1 VAAAAVTLAEPTGP
15 TIAILVGGAALGL
28 AAAGGWAL
36 LGPRVT
42 ARAGTATGT
51 GLGGRAA
58 TPGRTVVARAASYAA
73 LALALAAAVAF
84 GTPGIAVLAIAL
96 GAIGLAE
103 WSSLT
108 DLPGHH
114 VVALQ
119 VANVAIL
126 ALVAALGAGA
136 AEWIV
141 GGTILAGLVWPVIR
155 ADPTRAMRDLGF
167 AALGVI
173 LLPGLLAHGVA
184 LTVEHGPNGT
194 ATFAALAV
202 ATAFS
207 DVGAFLV
214 GRRFGRTPLAPRLS
228 PNKTRAGVA
237 GNLAGAALGIGLFG
251 PILVPAFGAPF
262 VLLLIPLVAGGAIWG
277 DLLESAAKREAG
289 RKDAAGWL
297 PGFGGILDRIDS
309 LLVTLPL
316 TFWALRLLDL
326 VRGGSVT

>member
-1 VAAAAVTLAEPTGP
+1 MTAAPSRAGVPAGTVAAR
-15 TIAILVGGAALGL
+15 GG
-28 AAAGGWAL
+28 
-36 LGPRVT
+36 
-42 ARAGTATGT
+42 
-51 GLGGRAA
+51 
-58 TPGRTVVARAASYAA
+58 SYAV
-73 LALALAAAVAF
+73 LGVLLAVAVAL
-84 GTPGIAVLAIAL
+84 GTPGVTALAVGL
-96 GAIGLAE
+96 GAVGLVE
-103 WSSLT
+103 WCRLA
-108 DLPGHH
+108 DLPRHH
-114 VVALQ
+114 WIALQ

-126 ALVAALGAGA
+126 VLVAVLGAGA

-141 GGTILAGLVWPVIR
+141 GGTILAGLAWPVIR

-184 LTVEHGPNGT
+184 LTVEHGADG
-194 ATFAALAV
+194 AMTFAALAV

-207 DVGAFLV
+207 DVAAFFV

-237 GNLAGAALGIGLFG
+237 GNAVGAALGIAAFA
-251 PILVPAFGAPF
+251 PVLVPAFGPGF
-262 VLLLIPLVAGGAIWG
+262 VLLLVPLVAGGAIWG

-289 RKDAAGWL
+289 VKDAATWL

-316 TFWALRLLDL
+316 AFWALRLLDL
-326 VRGGSVT
+326 VRPGSIP

>member
-1 VAAAAVTLAEPTGP
+1 MTAAPGRPSVPARTVA
-15 TIAILVGGAALGL
+15 
-28 AAAGGWAL
+28 
-36 LGPRVT
+36 
-42 ARAGTATGT
+42 ARAG
-51 GLGGRAA
+51 
-58 TPGRTVVARAASYAA
+58 SYAA
-73 LALALAAAVAF
+73 LGVLLAVAVAL
-84 GTPGIAVLAIAL
+84 GTPGVAGLAIVLGAL
-96 GAIGLAE
+96 GLTE
-103 WSSLT
+103 WSRLA
-108 DLPGHH
+108 DLPRHH
-114 VVALQ
+114 WIALQ

-126 ALVAALGAGA
+126 VLVAALGAGA

-141 GGTILAGLVWPVIR
+141 GGTILAGLAWPVVR

-184 LTVEHGPNGT
+184 LTVEHGAAGA

-207 DVGAFLV
+207 DVAAFLV

-237 GNLAGAALGIGLFG
+237 GNFLGAALGIALFA
-251 PILVPAFGAPF
+251 PVLIPPFGAGF
-262 VLLLIPLVAGGAIWG
+262 VLLLVPLVAAGAVWG

-289 RKDAAGWL
+289 VKDAATWL

-316 TFWALRLLDL
+316 AFWALRLLEI
-326 VRGGSVT
+326 VRAGAAT